1 MGPIVRDL
9 ETAAKRRYDVIVI
22 GGGIY
27 GAMLVYEGS
36 RRGLAC
42 LLLEK
47 DDFGQH
53 TSFNNLRIVHGGLR
67 YLQNLDFHR
76 FRESYRERS
85 WFLRH
90 FPHLISPLPCMMP
103 LYGNGLRRPAVMRC
117 ALLLNDL
124 LSGDR
129 NHGIE
134 KDHRI
139 PNGKVINART
149 TEELFPAVDRKN
161 LRGAATWYDAYM
173 PDSPRIIIELLRTA
187 CGMGAFVLN
196 YCEVMGIATS
206 RDKAAGV
213 DGSDRATG
221 QTVRFEAPVVVNTA
235 GPWTRKLAA
244 KFDADYPELFR
255 PSLAWNLLLDR
266 PALSTHALALAP
278 KKPNARTY
286 FVLPYKGKMLAGT
299 GHSPWHSEPSESPL
313 ADENLHRDFLADLNQ
328 AVPGLNLSTDD
339 ISHIFTGLLPAK
351 HNGTDKLAVRETIL
365 DHSVTGGPK
374 GLVSVSGVKFTTSRL
389 VVEKTLNTIMA
400 RYLPGKASKKSAA
413 ASGKNLLHAQPAR
426 RLRTGS
432 EAQEGFWEEIRKI
445 ISDEAVVHLDD
456 LVCRRT
462 SLWENRENA
471 LLMAE
476 RVSAI
481 AGWDL
486 PRQKCEIDR
495 LKMWYQRRTPPK
507 RVGQG
512 QPVFNQCTVDG
523 RAEGNAF

>member
-1 MGPIVRDL
+1 L
-9 ETAAKRRYDVIVI
+9 
-22 GGGIY
+22 
-27 GAMLVYEGS
+27 S
-36 RRGLAC
+36 C

-67 YLQNLDFHR
+67 YLQTLDFHR

-90 FPHLISPLPCMMP
+90 FPHLIRPLPCMMP
-103 LYGNGLRRPAVMRC
+103 LYGNGLRRPAVMQC

-124 LSGDR
+124 LSGNR

-134 KDHRI
+134 KDRRI
-139 PNGKVINART
+139 PNGKVIDART
-149 TEELFPAVDRKN
+149 TAELFPAVDRKN

-196 YCEVMGIATS
+196 YCEVRDLVTS
-206 RDKAAGV
+206 RGKAAGV
-213 DGSDRATG
+213 DGNDRTTG
-221 QTVRFEAPVVVNTA
+221 KTVRFEAPVVVNTA

-255 PSLAWNLLLDR
+255 PSLAWNLLLNR
-266 PALSTHALALAP
+266 PALSAHAVALAP

-299 GHSPWHSEPSESPL
+299 GHSPWHSEPSASPMP
-313 ADENLHRDFLADLNQ
+313 DEVLHRDFLADLNR

-339 ISHIFTGLLPAK
+339 ISLIFTGFLPAK
-351 HNGTDKLAVRETIL
+351 HNGTAKLAVRETIL
-365 DHSVTGGPK
+365 DHFVTGGPK

-400 RYLPGKASKKSAA
+400 RYLPGKASKKSAT
-413 ASGKNLLHAQPAR
+413 ASREDLLHPQTAHRLHAGLEAR
-426 RLRTGS
+426 
-432 EAQEGFWEEIRKI
+432 EGFWEEIQKI
-445 ISDEAVVHLDD
+445 IDDEAVVHLDD

-462 SLWENRENA
+462 SLWEDRDFA
-471 LLMAE
+471 PQLAE

-481 AGWDL
+481 AGWDRV
-486 PRQKCEIDR
+486 RQKCEIDR
-495 LKMWYQRRTPPK
+495 LTMWYQRRTHPK
-507 RVGQG
+507 RGGQG
-512 QPVFNQCTVDG
+512 QPVVNQCTVDG
-523 RAEGNAF
+523 GAQGNAF

>member
-1 MGPIVRDL
+1 MGQIVRDL
-9 ETAAKRRYDVIVI
+9 DAAAKRRYDVIVI

-36 RRGLAC
+36 RRGLSC

-47 DDFGQH
+47 DDFGHH

-67 YLQNLDFHR
+67 YLQTLDFHR

-85 WFLRH
+85 WFLKH
-90 FPHLISPLPCMMP
+90 FPHLITPLPCMMP
-103 LYGNGLRRPAVMRC
+103 LYGNGLRRPAVMQW

-139 PNGKVINART
+139 PNGKVIDART

-173 PDSPRIIIELLRTA
+173 PESPRIIIELLRTA

-196 YCEVMGIATS
+196 YCEVVDIVTS

-213 DGSDRATG
+213 DGSDRTTG
-221 QTVRFEAPVVVNTA
+221 NAFRFEAPVVVNTA

-299 GHSPWHSEPSESPL
+299 GHSPWHSEPSASPMP
-313 ADENLHRDFLADLNQ
+313 DEVLHHDFLEDLNQ
-328 AVPGLNLSTDD
+328 AVPGLNLSPDD
-339 ISHIFTGLLPAK
+339 ISHIFTGFLPAK
-351 HNGTDKLAVRETIL
+351 HNGTAKLAVRETIL

-389 VVEKTLNTIMA
+389 VVEKTLNAIVA
-400 RYLPGKASKKSAA
+400 RYLPGKALNQSAT
-413 ASGKNLLHAQPAR
+413 ASGEDLPHAQPAH
-426 RLRTGS
+426 RLRAGS
-432 EAQEGFWEEIRKI
+432 EAHEGFWNEILKI
-445 ISDEAVVHLDD
+445 INDEAVVHLDD

-462 SLWENRENA
+462 SLWEDREFA
-471 LLMAE
+471 LQLAE
-476 RVSAI
+476 RVSAM

-486 PRQKCEIDR
+486 ARQKSEIDR
-495 LKMWYQRRTPPK
+495 LTVWYQRRTHSK

-512 QPVFNQCTVDG
+512 QPVFNHCTVDG
-523 RAEGNAF
+523 GAEGNAF

>member
-36 RRGLAC
+36 RRGLSC
-42 LLLEK
+42 LLLDK

-67 YLQNLDFHR
+67 YLQTLDFHR

-85 WFLRH
+85 WFLKN
-90 FPHLISPLPCMMP
+90 FPHLVSPLPCMMP
-103 LYGNGLRRPAVMRC
+103 LYGNGLRRPAVMQC

-124 LSGDR
+124 LSGNR
-129 NHGIE
+129 NNGIE

-139 PNGKVINART
+139 PNGKVIDART
-149 TEELFPAVDRKN
+149 TLELFPAVDRKD
-161 LRGAATWYDAYM
+161 LRGSATWCDAYM

-196 YCEVMGIATS
+196 YCEVMDIVTS
-206 RDKAAGV
+206 KDKVVGV
-213 DGSDRATG
+213 DVSDRATG
-221 QTVRFEAPVVVNTA
+221 KTVRFEAPVVVNTA

-244 KFDADYPELFR
+244 KFDTDYPELFR

-266 PALSTHALALAP
+266 PALSAHALALAP

-299 GHSPWHSEPSESPL
+299 GHSPWHSEMFASPMP
-313 ADENLHRDFLADLNQ
+313 DERLLQDTLQDLNM
-328 AVPGLNLSTDD
+328 AVPGLSLSTDD
-339 ISHIFTGLLPAK
+339 IGHVFSGLLPAK
-351 HNGTDKLAVRETIL
+351 HNETAKLAVRETIL
-365 DHSVTGGPK
+365 DHSSTGGPK

-389 VVEKTLNTIMA
+389 VVEKTLNVVMA
-400 RYLPGKASKKSAA
+400 RYLPRGI
-413 ASGKNLLHAQPAR
+413 AR
-426 RLRTGS
+426 RLSTGS
-432 EAQEGFWEEIRKI
+432 EENLLRAQSAHRLRATSDAHDSFWEEIQKI

-462 SLWENRENA
+462 SLWEDQENA
-471 LLMAE
+471 LQLAE
-476 RVSAI
+476 RISTI
-481 AGWDL
+481 AGWDFS
-486 PRQKCEIDR
+486 RQKCEIDR
-495 LKMWYQRRTPPK
+495 LKMWYQRRTHPK
-507 RVGQG
+507 PVGQG

-523 RAEGNAF
+523 RAQGNAF